1 MSRHSPELP
10 DDLREPHDVEWPG
23 FSRFYLKAI
32 GVTILV
38 GLITGILWI
47 GWRLLRLHVLP

>member
-1 MSRHSPELP
+1 MAHHPPHLP

-32 GVTILV
+32 GITMLLGLV
-38 GLITGILWI
+38 SGLVWI
-47 GWRLLRLHVLP
+47 GWNIFRLHVLP